1 MDDTSRGVEDQDVN
15 RRTSQIRTEIE
26 QTRDELTETID
37 AIQDKLSPGNLVAD
51 AKARVKTAASE
62 RIRDMT
68 ETATDTA
75 QSMMEYGRY
84 ATDRMTGSVAQN
96 PIPTAL
102 VGIGAAWL
110 IMNRSQASR
119 DAQWRGRPSQSGF
132 PGRAEYVEQSGF
144 AGGNTIPA
152 VIAAIG
158 LAWLAFSEGGGS
170 RSIGPSRADWSPEDA
185 RRRIGAR
192 ADETMSRVGESASQL
207 ASRAQ
212 EYAGDVTER
221 AQDYA
226 TEAADALRWRGRQA
240 QNELQRMMYERP
252 WLVGAGAL
260 AAGAAIGL
268 ALPETEREN
277 EWLGQARDGAVD
289 KAQDMARQAVSN
301 VQEAAGDMAGDIA
314 RRVVQGQPS

>member
-1 MDDTSRGVEDQDVN
+1 MDDTSRGLEDQDVS
-15 RRTSQIRTEIE
+15 RRTSRIRSEIE

-51 AKARVKTAASE
+51 AKERVKSAASE

-68 ETATDTA
+68 ETATETA

-84 ATDRMTGSVAQN
+84 ATDRMSGSVAQN
-96 PIPTAL
+96 PIPAAL
-102 VGIGAAWL
+102 VGVGAAWL
-110 IMNRSQASR
+110 IMNRAQSSR
-119 DAQWRGRPSQSGF
+119 DVRWRGRPSQSGF
-132 PGRAEYVEQSGF
+132 PGRAEYVEPTGF
-144 AGGNTIPA
+144 ADGNTIPA
-152 VIAAIG
+152 VIAAVG
-158 LAWLAFSEGGGS
+158 LAWLAFAEGGRG
-170 RSIGPSRADWSPEDA
+170 RSTAPSREDWSSPDD
-185 RRRIGAR
+185 RRMGAR
-192 ADETMSRVGESASQL
+192 AEETLSRVGDSASQL
-207 ASRAQ
+207 AARAQ
-212 EYAGDVTER
+212 EYADDVTER

-226 TEAADALRWRGRQA
+226 TGAADALRSRGRQA

-301 VQEAAGDMAGDIA
+301 VQEVAGDMAGDIA
-314 RRVVQGQPS
+314 RRVVKGEPS